1 MSVCIHCRK
10 HLPGP
15 DGYTIC
21 LPCASELIDHCAT
34 NAEICALAKVGM
46 DALVDEA
53 TGYQKIRPRFDLQER
68 LRKYH
73 QKRLAIFSEI
83 EARLT
88 EGKQ

>member
-1 MSVCIHCRK
+1 
-10 HLPGP
+10 
-15 DGYTIC
+15 
-21 LPCASELIDHCAT
+21 
-34 NAEICALAKVGM
+34 M